1 LKNDFSITRMITIM
15 TKKIKLET
23 ETKTNYDFQN
33 VQIEICNTTL
43 TSIQKRLETMHKK
56 LWSIELKFKDF
67 NDKQLYRI
75 RYKNKK

>member
-1 LKNDFSITRMITIM
+1 MKNDFIHNNDLTTKM

-23 ETKTNYDFQN
+23 ETETYSDCDFQN

-56 LWSIELKFKDF
+56 LCNIELQFKD
-67 NDKQLYRI
+67 KQSY
-75 RYKNKK
+75 NKKIYKD